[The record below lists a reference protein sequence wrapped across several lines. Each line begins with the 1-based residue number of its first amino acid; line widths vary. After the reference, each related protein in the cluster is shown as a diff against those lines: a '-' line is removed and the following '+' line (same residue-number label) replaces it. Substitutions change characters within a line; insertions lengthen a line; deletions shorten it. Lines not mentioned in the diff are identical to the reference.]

1 MAAKQL
7 ILCDSNII
15 ISLFR
20 GRKNVKATL
29 EKIGSQNIAFSIIS
43 YAEIIYGTRKSDLKK
58 IKLFFDG
65 HILIDIDTG
74 ISKVFKGIV
83 LNYSFNH
90 HIKIP
95 DALIA
100 ATAIYLGIP
109 LYSENKKDFDFIP
122 EIIFHKPSND

>member
-7 ILCDSNII
+7 ILCDSNIFI
-15 ISLFR
+15 NLFK
-20 GRKNVKATL
+20 GHANVKAVL
-29 EKIGSQNIAFSIIS
+29 EKIGTQNIALSIIT
-43 YAEIIYGTRKSDLKK
+43 YAEIIYGTKKSDLKK
-58 IKLFFDG
+58 IKIFFD
-65 HILIDIDTG
+65 HHTVIDIDTG

-83 LNYSFNH
+83 LNYSYNH

-100 ATAIYLGIP
+100 ATAIHLGLL

-122 EIIFHKPSND
+122 EIIFHKP